1 VQVGLLDALADR
13 GDAAAGPAVRG
24 LIESRDPQVR
34 LAALRGLGALGDK
47 SDVARLGPLLL
58 AAEEAERTA
67 ARASLVR
74 LQGSEIHAAIVAE
87 LKSAKPAI
95 RVALLGVL
103 TTRRATD
110 CIPDML
116 AIAVA
121 EDAQSRAAA
130 MTALGQ
136 LAGPEQV
143 PAMLKGVLAEPK
155 GRQRE
160 AAEKA
165 VAAVCGRI
173 KDASHRAEPIL
184 AAWTNLSNADRL
196 ALLPTL
202 GRVGGNDAV
211 KPVEEAI
218 QSRNP
223 EEHEAGMRA
232 ICNWPDAFVCARLL
246 HLAETE
252 KEPALRNAALHAFI
266 RVAAIPDKR
275 PDGEKLALL
284 KKAMTMTDRVEERNY
299 LIQRCQSIRTI
310 ESLRFVVP
318 YLDQPDYAHAACAT
332 VVDLAR
338 HRELREPNKAE
349 FTPALDTAIRISKDP
364 NIIDRAKRYRAGKT

>member
-1 VQVGLLDALADR
+1 
-13 GDAAAGPAVRG
+13 
-24 LIESRDPQVR
+24 
-34 LAALRGLGALGDK
+34 
-47 SDVARLGPLLL
+47 
-58 AAEEAERTA
+58 
-67 ARASLVR
+67 
-74 LQGSEIHAAIVAE
+74 
-87 LKSAKPAI
+87 
-95 RVALLGVL
+95 
-103 TTRRATD
+103 
-110 CIPDML
+110 
-116 AIAVA
+116 
-121 EDAQSRAAA
+121 
-130 MTALGQ
+130 
-136 LAGPEQV
+136 
-143 PAMLKGVLAEPK
+143 MLKGVLAEPK

-246 HLAETE
+246 QLAETE
-252 KEPALRNAALHAFI
+252 KQPALRNAALHAFI

-284 KKAMTMTDRVEERNY
+284 KKAMTITDRVEERNY

-318 YLDQPDYAHAACAT
+318 YLDQPDYAQAACAT